1 MTNQEKIDYIFAA
14 IDRAEISISDIQRV
28 TRISRTALHHWK
40 NGGNVTDL
48 IRLGIMLK
56 VAQNLNIACNDKRL
70 PLQNT
75 LKVAERIPVLRKII
89 ANAASK
95 RVE

>member
-1 MTNQEKIDYIFAA
+1 MTNQEKIEYIFKALH
-14 IDRAEISISDIQRV
+14 RAEISISDIQRV
-28 TRISRTALHHWK
+28 TKISRTALHHWK

-48 IRLGIMLK
+48 IRLNIMMK
-56 VAQNLNIACNDKRL
+56 VAQNLNIACDNRQL
-70 PLQNT
+70 PLQNH

-89 ANAASK
+89 ANAAAK